1 MTQQPTYYWN
11 GNQYIWDRLR
21 PFNSGL
27 ARDLKM
33 LYEWDLEHPGEFVY
47 YPRLCIEKDEIQS
60 HEVAKL
66 PIWGMAEHENSLNDN
81 GTQACRYRI
90 LDWGKR
96 VYNNEVQ
103 FPYDYWMS
111 DQSLNH
117 EYGRLVYF
125 HEVENNQFNVRGLRK
140 LHLRQLPRGE
150 DPDTSPPPGGSPI
163 PLNPVPPQPNSPSG
177 SELPP
182 NLRERLAQ
190 MSNRK
195 TG

>member
-66 PIWGMAEHENSLNDN
+66 PYGGWLSTKIASMTMAL
-81 GTQACRYRI
+81 
-90 LDWGKR
+90 
-96 VYNNEVQ
+96 
-103 FPYDYWMS
+103 
-111 DQSLNH
+111 
-117 EYGRLVYF
+117 RLV
-125 HEVENNQFNVRGLRK
+125 
-140 LHLRQLPRGE
+140 
-150 DPDTSPPPGGSPI
+150 DT
-163 PLNPVPPQPNSPSG
+163 
-177 SELPP
+177 EF
-182 NLRERLAQ
+182 
-190 MSNRK
+190 
-195 TG
+195 